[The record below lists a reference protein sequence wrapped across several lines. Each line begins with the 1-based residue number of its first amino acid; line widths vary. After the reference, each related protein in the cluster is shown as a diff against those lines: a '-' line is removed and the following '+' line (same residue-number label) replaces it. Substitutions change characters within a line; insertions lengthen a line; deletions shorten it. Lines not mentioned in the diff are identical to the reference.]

1 MPCEGEWPWQI
12 SLRRNNLHICGG
24 SLIDNQWVVTA
35 AHCFLKFQWRY
46 RLLQLSNPVQIYK
59 LHNACLFSTLMLYFP
74 VTELHCNWVWG
85 SIRQSVSLPFPQTLQ
100 KVEIP
105 IMDHTK
111 CNDLYNTAN
120 LPPQNYI
127 KWDMI
132 CAGYE
137 KGEKD
142 ACQGDSG
149 GPLVCS
155 NGDSWI
161 LAGVVSWGIGC
172 AVPNRPGVYT
182 SVSAYSSWIQSFI
195 PGFQLT
201 KTQFTV
207 TATNNVSII
216 SPLTLVI
223 LSLLLLNVI

>member
-1 MPCEGEWPWQI
+1 CGRPVIPNRIVGGQDAVQGEWPWQI

-35 AHCFLKFQWRY
+35 AHCFLKPYTVAEFTVNLGGY
-46 RLLQLSNPVQIYK
+46 KLAEPSGVMMTLSDIFIHPSFSVIGSSGDIALLQLSNPVQYTNYIMPV
-59 LHNACLFSTLMLYFP
+59 CIPTPDVVFP
-74 VTELHCNWVWG
+74 SGLNCIVTGWG

-142 ACQGDSG
+142 ACQ
-149 GPLVCS
+149 
-155 NGDSWI
+155 
-161 LAGVVSWGIGC
+161 
-172 AVPNRPGVYT
+172 
-182 SVSAYSSWIQSFI
+182 
-195 PGFQLT
+195 
-201 KTQFTV
+201 
-207 TATNNVSII
+207 
-216 SPLTLVI
+216 
-223 LSLLLLNVI
+223 